1 MNILC
6 RVCRSW
12 ILQRRI
18 EALVPRLEGVVFVWS
33 HDGVLARTLV
43 TQASRATAKRLD
55 LFRRPDELRIVLC
68 QTLLQYYRQY
78 QTDHSEVLHFAP
90 DEQMAAA
97 REPIVRRVRQVM
109 QQLEEPQR
117 LLIGL
122 IDLGGCSYTEA
133 ARALNISHAELLNVL
148 CNTRAQL
155 KSQLLNHAVS
165 SSIST
170 RAVHRDAR

>member
-1 MNILC
+1 MNIVC
-6 RVCRSW
+6 RLCRSW

-18 EALVPRLEGVVFVWS
+18 EALVPRLEGVVFAWS
-33 HDGVLARTLV
+33 HDAVLARTLV
-43 TQASRATAKRLD
+43 KGAAQAADKRHD

-68 QTLLQYYRQY
+68 QTLLQNYRQY
-78 QTDHSEVLHFAP
+78 QTDYREVLHFAP

-109 QQLEEPQR
+109 QHLEEQQR

-122 IDLGGCSYTEA
+122 IDLGGCSYAEA
-133 ARALNISHAELLNVL
+133 SRVLNISHAELLNVL

-155 KSQLLNHAVS
+155 KAQLLNHPS
-165 SSIST
+165 SPTLST
-170 RAVHRDAR
+170 RTVQRDVQ

>member
-6 RVCRSW
+6 RLCRSW

-18 EALVPRLEGVVFVWS
+18 EALAPRLEGVVFVWS

-43 TQASRATAKRLD
+43 TEAARAAVKRLD
-55 LFRRPDELRIVLC
+55 LFRRPDELRVVIC
-68 QTLLQYYRQY
+68 QTLLQRYRQY
-78 QTDHSEVLHFAP
+78 QTDYREVLHFAP

-109 QQLEEPQR
+109 QHLEEQQR

-122 IDLGGCSYTEA
+122 IDLGGCSYAEA
-133 ARALNISHAELLNVL
+133 ARVLNISHAELLNVL

-155 KSQLLNHAVS
+155 KAQLLNHPAS
-165 SSIST
+165 PALSA
-170 RAVHRDAR
+170 RAALRDVQ